1 MKKENWK
8 KNFIEDF
15 EVSFTP
21 EKELGEFRS
30 NVGLTKAIDETKY
43 MRFKKTNLIL
53 IATTSL
59 LLVAGTSI
67 GVTFAVANGNND
79 RWDDIIKP
87 YETDMKKYC
96 DSVDEDG
103 LLIYRNKEYNL
114 YIYEGKK
121 DIDNQRFYQYFYIV
135 DLYINNELNI
145 IFSSQTLTDTS
156 VKISKDGFGL
166 INNDIS
172 IKGEQLKVEL
182 SYKGETKTLTVDL

>member
-79 RWDDIIKP
+79 RWDAATAYKN
-87 YETDMKKYC
+87 ELKEYC
-96 DSVDEDG
+96 DS
-103 LLIYRNKEYNL
+103 INKSSLVQYNNLEYTF

-121 DIDNQRFYQYFYIV
+121 DINLQKFYQYFYIV
-135 DLYINNELNI
+135 DLQINNELNI
-145 IFSSQTLTDTS
+145 TFSSATLNDTS
-156 VKISKDGFGL
+156 MKVSKDGFGL
-166 INNDIS
+166 INDNID

-182 SYKGETKTLTVDL
+182 TFGSVTKTLTVDL